1 MKEKINI
8 KECAND
14 FFGSTEVILNATS
27 KIVDE
32 VTNGEKDNPT
42 DENLRIA
49 GDFYGHLADFVY
61 YMKLRRDELKKF
73 CEKYHDEVRRVHLE
87 RLDSLNTD

>member
-8 KECAND
+8 KECAAD
-14 FFGSTEVILNATS
+14 FSRCTSIILNATFNT
-27 KIVDE
+27 IDV

-49 GDFYGHLADFVY
+49 SDFFEHLNDFVC
-61 YMKLRRDELKKF
+61 YMEIYRDELKKF
-73 CEKYHDEVRRVHLE
+73 CDMHHDDIRRVYFE

>member
-8 KECAND
+8 KECAAD
-14 FFGSTEVILNATS
+14 FSRCMSIIINATFN
-27 KIVDE
+27 IIDV

-61 YMKLRRDELKKF
+61 YMEIYRDELKKF
-73 CEKYHDEVRRVHLE
+73 CEKHHDEVRHVYFE
-87 RLDSLNTD
+87 CLDSLNTD

>member
-14 FFGSTEVILNATS
+14 FFKSTSVILNATFN
-27 KIVDE
+27 IVDV
-32 VTNGEKDNPT
+32 VTNGGKDNPT
-42 DENLRIA
+42 DENLRFA

-61 YMKLRRDELKKF
+61 YMEIYRDEVKKF
-73 CEKYHDEVRRVHLE
+73 CEKHHDEIRRLQFE